1 MDVYE
6 KIITTPND
14 NETFQ
19 PDEVI
24 ALDHLQREKGRF
36 KITAQSGNEVRVFL
50 ERGNTLKR
58 GQLLKSQC
66 GKVIQVDY
74 AAEPVMRAT
83 AKNWPDFVRACYHLG
98 NRHVRLEIGERS
110 LQILPDHVLAE
121 LVESFGLEVKE
132 CKAVFIPEPGAY
144 AKQSASAKHATSE
157 KTAAHTHHHHH

>member
-6 KIITTPND
+6 KIITTPNE

-50 ERGNTLKR
+50 ERGNTLKM

-66 GKVIQVDY
+66 GKIIQVDY

-98 NRHVRLEIGERS
+98 NRHVRIEIGECT

-144 AKQSASAKHATSE
+144 AKQSTSSKHSTTE
-157 KTAAHTHHHHH
+157 KNAAHTHHNHH